1 VSARPSDLLS
11 EEFRVHPEGFWSTAH
26 LLGDDGYDRM
36 TTAAQRGWN
45 AVAAWGG
52 QGWDLGECPYAVI
65 FHRTRDGAYELA
77 ENVEGDVTMYSY
89 PTRALRDR
97 ATDAMAFFHWRL
109 HDEEWVT
116 GLATPRTC
124 PPRCAGRSRG
134 SAAMADDVVAHELV
148 AAVLTFLDCDTARG
162 VTDQRTLAAKAA
174 LRDQLDQCIDHG
186 NEVELDTGPVLTVL
200 DGGVQ

>member
-1 VSARPSDLLS
+1 MSARPSDLLS

-26 LLGDDGYDRM
+26 LLGNDGYDRM

-52 QGWDLGECPYAVI
+52 QGWDLGEWPYAVI
-65 FHRTRDGAYELA
+65 FHRTRDGACELA

-116 GLATPRTC
+116 GLANAEDMPATLCGPF
-124 PPRCAGRSRG
+124 SR
-134 SAAMADDVVAHELV
+134 E
-148 AAVLTFLDCDTARG
+148 RG
-162 VTDQRTLAAKAA
+162 
-174 LRDQLDQCIDHG
+174 
-186 NEVELDTGPVLTVL
+186 
-200 DGGVQ
+200 DG